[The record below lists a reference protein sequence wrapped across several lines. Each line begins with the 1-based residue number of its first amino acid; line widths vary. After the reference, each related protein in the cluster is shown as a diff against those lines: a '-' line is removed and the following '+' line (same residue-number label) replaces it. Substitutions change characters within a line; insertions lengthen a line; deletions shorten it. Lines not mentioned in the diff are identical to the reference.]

1 MKITKE
7 DFEAWRDNIVTE
19 QVFLAFDRLGDR
31 AKGAWMT
38 ASWGKGQCDPV
49 LLADLRARAEVVE
62 DFRKLSFE
70 TLEEALD
77 DAEHQRDSSN

>member
-7 DFEAWRDNIVTE
+7 DFEGWRNNLVTE
-19 QVFLAFDRLGDR
+19 EVFRAFDRLGER
-31 AKGAWMT
+31 AKQTWLA

-62 DFRKLSFE
+62 DFRKLEFE

-77 DAEHQRDSSN
+77 DDKPERN

>member
-7 DFEAWRDNIVTE
+7 DFESWRDNIVTE
-19 QVFLAFDRLGDR
+19 EVFRAFDRLGER
-31 AKGAWMT
+31 AKQTWLA
-38 ASWGKGQCDPV
+38 ASWGKGNCDPV

-62 DFRKLSFE
+62 DFRKLSYE

-77 DAEHQRDSSN
+77 DEHERNPSD